1 MKLLGKKSNI
11 FLALFFIAS
20 MSFAQQSRGEV
31 FPNRDT
37 APMQSRF
44 RHGSISV
51 VRSLYRI
58 RFVDDAIPEIYKKAV
73 EEFFTNTRTGK
84 NLPAAG
90 KFTLK
95 VELHD
100 RYIWI
105 EGERTIKAP

>member
-1 MKLLGKKSNI
+1 MKVLFSLLLCGVS
-11 FLALFFIAS
+11 FLVFS
-20 MSFAQQSRGEV
+20 QSRGEV
-31 FPNRDT
+31 FPERDPV
-37 APMQSRF
+37 PMQSRF

>member
-1 MKLLGKKSNI
+1 MSNKFTFI
-11 FLALFFIAS
+11 LLFFIVNINY
-20 MSFAQQSRGEV
+20 AQQSRGEV
-31 FPNRDT
+31 FPERDP